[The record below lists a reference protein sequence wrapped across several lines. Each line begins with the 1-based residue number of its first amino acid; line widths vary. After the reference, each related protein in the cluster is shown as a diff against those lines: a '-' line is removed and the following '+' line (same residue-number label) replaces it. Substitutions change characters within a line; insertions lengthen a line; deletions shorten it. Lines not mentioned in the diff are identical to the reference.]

1 MINEMNRR
9 YGGYFWQEMA
19 KRLKNM
25 KTRYVEMSML
35 LHWQV
40 KRQIF
45 DLLNSQT
52 ISQLKN

>member
-1 MINEMNRR
+1 MNRR

-25 KTRYVEMSML
+25 KTRHVEMSML
-35 LHWQV
+35 LQWQV
-40 KRQIF
+40 KHQIF